1 MNRNRPARL
10 LILDSH
16 RPRVDRLTDLVER
29 DGIPLHAHR
38 LSHTSALEAALKE
51 DDWDL
56 VLIHAPEFSPLKSR
70 LRTIR
75 EHARTPLPV
84 LAYGPPLDDA
94 EAASLLAAG
103 LDDYLDLERPQELRH
118 RLVRALDDAHRRQ
131 RLQRNET
138 ALREC
143 GDLFLGLF
151 EPHPRPMAYLHGGM
165 HIIANRRYRTLFGH
179 ARPGALETLP
189 LLDLA
194 SEASRDTLRDLLRRA
209 ELGQRVDPVPL
220 LWRHREGHD
229 FRALTHLVASRINNE
244 PALQITLQPQ
254 PDSGTTVVPLPE
266 RPAPK
271 AKAPPPRK
279 HRLTAFLERLEHDLR
294 TGRGGALLLVEADD
308 LTQIKESAGVLA
320 SEAVLQRLE
329 DLIDATAPSRPLRL
343 GGGVFAL
350 WLPGQDEAQA
360 SALGER
366 LCATVEAAIFETQG
380 QSFTLTVSIGIALA
394 GEQEDPETLIA
405 HADVALTLAHGQE
418 HERIHRYREPPPL
431 GAGQGDRSPWRQR
444 LEQALE
450 HDGLRLAYLPIVAL
464 HAEPAP
470 RYEALLR
477 LRDETGRPLSP
488 SAFLY
493 PAEQAGLAPRLDRW
507 VIDQALA
514 RLRAGDH
521 PRQLFVKISAAALRD
536 DTFREALLA
545 HLATQ
550 PDAARRLVLE
560 INEADAAGFLK
571 SARDWVQGLRRVGAR
586 SALEHFGTLPESLRH
601 LRHLPVDY
609 LKIDASLVHG
619 LENDPEAR
627 ERVQAIVA
635 AAEEHGMET
644 IAERVES
651 ADALAHLWRLRVN
664 HIQGYYLRQ
673 PSETLDYDFDS
684 RL

>member
-1 MNRNRPARL
+1 MKRTRPARL
-10 LILDSH
+10 LVLDSQ
-16 RPRVDRLTDLVER
+16 RPRVDRLADLLER
-29 DGIPLHAHR
+29 AGIAVHAHQVP
-38 LSHTSALEAALKE
+38 LAGALERALRE

-56 VLIHAPEFSPLKSR
+56 VLIHAPDFAPLEAR
-70 LRTIR
+70 LRTVQ
-75 EHARTPLPV
+75 EHAREPTPV

-94 EAASLLAAG
+94 RTDDLLATG
-103 LDDYLDLERPQELRH
+103 LGDYLDLERPREMRH
-118 RLVRALDDAHRRQ
+118 RLARALDDAHRQ
-131 RLQRNET
+131 RRLRRSEA

-165 HIIANRRYRTLFGH
+165 HIIANRRYRSLFGH
-179 ARPGALETLP
+179 ARPGALETTP

-194 SEASRDTLRDLLRRA
+194 SEASRDTLRDLLHRA

-220 LWRHREGHD
+220 LWRHRDGHD
-229 FRALTHLVASRINNE
+229 FRALTHLVPSRINNE

-254 PDSGTTVVPLPE
+254 PDSGATVVPLPE
-266 RPAPK
+266 RPV
-271 AKAPPPRK
+271 AKAPPTRK
-279 HRLTAFLERLEHDLR
+279 RRLTAFLERLQHDLR
-294 TGRGGALLLVEADD
+294 AGRGGALLLVEAID

-320 SEAVLQRLE
+320 SEAVLQQLE
-329 DLIDATAPSRPLRL
+329 DLIDAHAPSRPLRL

-350 WLPGQDEAQA
+350 WLPGQDEDKAT
-360 SALGER
+360 ALGER
-366 LCATVEAAIFETQG
+366 LCGAVEAAIFETQG

-394 GEQEDPETLIA
+394 GEAETPETLIA

-418 HERIHRYREPPPL
+418 EERIHRYRESPTGTAGEE
-431 GAGQGDRSPWRQR
+431 GATPWRQR
-444 LEQALE
+444 LEQALA

-464 HAEPAP
+464 HGEPAP

-477 LRDETGRPLSP
+477 LRDETGRLVSP
-488 SAFLY
+488 DPFLY

-514 RLRAGDH
+514 RLRSGGH
-521 PRQLFVKISAAALRD
+521 PQQLFVKISAATLRD
-536 DTFREALLA
+536 EHARDALLA
-545 HLATQ
+545 RLEAH
-550 PDAARRLVLE
+550 PEAASRLVLE
-560 INEADAAGFLK
+560 INEADAAGYLK
-571 SARDWVQGLRRVGAR
+571 AARDLVQRLRRVGAR

-619 LENDPEAR
+619 LGNEPEAR
-627 ERVQAIVA
+627 ERVQAIVGA
-635 AAEEHGMET
+635 AAEHGMET